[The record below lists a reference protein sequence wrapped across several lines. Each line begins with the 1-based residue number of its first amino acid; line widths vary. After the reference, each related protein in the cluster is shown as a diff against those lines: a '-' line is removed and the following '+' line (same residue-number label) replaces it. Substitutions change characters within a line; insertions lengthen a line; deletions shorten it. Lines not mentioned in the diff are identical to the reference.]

1 MTTTFF
7 YKKEDF
13 YKTKNLQIIQFKR
26 FISTK
31 MYQRYF
37 FNLWRIHTDKLKL
50 FREYDDWC
58 KIHDAELRIDELN
71 QEN

>member
-1 MTTTFF
+1 
-7 YKKEDF
+7 
-13 YKTKNLQIIQFKR
+13 
-26 FISTK
+26 

-58 KIHDAELRIDELN
+58 KIHDAELRLDELN